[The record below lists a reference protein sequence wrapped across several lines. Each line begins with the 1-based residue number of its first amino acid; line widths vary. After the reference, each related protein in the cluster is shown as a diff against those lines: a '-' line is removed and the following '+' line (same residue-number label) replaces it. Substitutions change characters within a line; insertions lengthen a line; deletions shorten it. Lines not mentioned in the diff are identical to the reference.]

1 VLNRAHNAG
10 SLEPPVTRDTR
21 AAAPDRA
28 PAISPIN
35 PRLCRPQAM
44 RSPRTRQATIP
55 IYKRLLRQMHIGKTI
70 ITNVAVPMRILMPAS
85 LLVILWSVWLYP
97 VKRSTGFSCC

>member
-1 VLNRAHNAG
+1 
-10 SLEPPVTRDTR
+10 
-21 AAAPDRA
+21 
-28 PAISPIN
+28 
-35 PRLCRPQAM
+35 
-44 RSPRTRQATIP
+44 
-55 IYKRLLRQMHIGKTI
+55 MHIGKTI